1 MVDKATHAFKLYIVY
16 MYSSTRMYNTGIKK
30 KVLKVIKWAKVVQ

>member
-16 MYSSTRMYNTGIKK
+16 MYSNTRMYNTGIKK
-30 KVLKVIKWAKVVQ
+30 EGFKSY